1 MGDWFE
7 SVEDTAAG
15 FAAKNFF
22 VGFSGQD
29 LNGVWQDA
37 HATTFALIVADFSQ
51 RGTGMLLGNAV
62 VELDEIFRNSCRD
75 LQALRI
81 RGFQFF
87 LLVGVLHFDL
97 FFLEGDDLF
106 GFLEFRFDALHP
118 ALGFF
123 NAHHL
128 IKDEIFGFGGFRVSI
143 GNFVLESFVGFVGFY
158 GAALGAILF
167 GAILPLLNVE
177 LEFSALRL
185 SLCEGFLGGSDSG
198 PRASQF
204 GVGFAHFFR

>member
-51 RGTGMLLGNAV
+51 RGTGMLFGNAV
-62 VELDEIFRNSCRD
+62 VEFGEIFRNFGRD
-75 LQALRI
+75 LESLRI
-81 RGFQFF
+81 RGFQLF
-87 LLVGVLHFDL
+87 LFVGVLHFDL
-97 FFLEGDDLF
+97 FLLEGDDLL

-118 ALGFF
+118 AFGFF

-128 IKDEIFGFGGFRVSI
+128 VKNEIFGFGGFRVGI
-143 GNFVLESFVGFVGFY
+143 GNFVLEGFIGFVGFH
-158 GAALGAILF
+158 GAALGAILL

-185 SLCEGFLGGSDSG
+185 SLRKRFFGGSHSVA
-198 PRASQF
+198 RATQF